1 MLNCVSSQ
9 QHNITLNEPDFTYS
23 DIMLFKARHC
33 SQKQFF
39 MNWSV
44 LKSVFGRFLQRGLF
58 KYHLIDFIFFLPKTW
73 TFWLFE
79 QCFLIY
85 RVIRDIQNPS
95 VKIFNSNVNKIKT
108 SEPGFIQCTDFCF
121 GNVCKLV
128 NIDLDNASLAYLNIF
143 KKTRNTQNVCN
154 S

>member
-23 DIMLFKARHC
+23 DIMIFKARHC

-44 LKSVFGRFLQRGLF
+44 LKSVFGRFLSLF
-58 KYHLIDFIFFLPKTW
+58 KYHLIDLICFLPKTW

-79 QCFLIY
+79 QYFL
-85 RVIRDIQNPS
+85 IRDIKNPL
-95 VKIFNSNVNKIKT
+95 
-108 SEPGFIQCTDFCF
+108 
-121 GNVCKLV
+121 CKNL
-128 NIDLDNASLAYLNIF
+128 
-143 KKTRNTQNVCN
+143 
-154 S
+154 